1 MIAQLLTTS
10 VVLASLLLGSWRFN
24 MYVSGRPVAVRA
36 DGETALWVVFGC
48 SYVILGAVILIATW
62 APWLPHDWLLGPVV
76 GAILFVAFFAGGL
89 PMALGDHRRSASERR
104 TAEALDR
111 ATHHLGAA
119 ACFRTPVRHD
129 A

>member
-1 MIAQLLTTS
+1 MITQALTTIAILA
-10 VVLASLLLGSWRFN
+10 VLSLGSWRFN
-24 MYVSGRPVAVRA
+24 RYVSSRPIAARA

-48 SYVILGAVILIATW
+48 SYIILGAVVLIATW

-76 GAILFVAFFAGGL
+76 GAILFGAFCAGGL

-111 ATHHLGAA
+111 AVHHLGY
-119 ACFRTPVRHD
+119 RTPIRHD